1 MTNSTQQLSA
11 LQLAGKT
18 AVITGGTTGI
28 GFETAKQFIAA
39 GARVLITGQNQ
50 LRLDAAVD
58 ALGENAVGVY
68 ANVTDLNA
76 LNHLADFA
84 KDAFGKV
91 DILFANAGSGVFAP
105 IEAVDEAAYDKQ
117 FDVNVKGVFF
127 TVQKLLPVLNEG
139 ASIILTGSSVHGKG
153 VATGSLYF
161 ATKAAVRSFT
171 RSLAAELAPQGI
183 RVNTLSPGIVR
194 THFAA
199 NTNVSEDDFEGFI
212 DMVKSQ
218 APLGRE
224 GTPAD
229 MANAALFLASDAS
242 SYMTAAD
249 LVIDGGWMN
258 V

>member
-1 MTNSTQQLSA
+1 MTNPTQNLN
-11 LQLAGKT
+11 GKT

-28 GFETAKQFIAA
+28 GFETAKHYIAA
-39 GARVLITGQNQ
+39 GARVIITGQNQ
-50 LRLDAAVD
+50 ERLDAAVE
-58 ALGENAVGVY
+58 ALGENAIGVN
-68 ANVTDLNA
+68 ANVTDIKA
-76 LNHLADFA
+76 LEHLAA
-84 KDAFGKV
+84 EVETHFGKLDV
-91 DILFANAGSGVFAP
+91 LFANAGSGVFAP
-105 IEAVDEAAYDKQ
+105 IELVDEAAYDKQ
-117 FDVNVKGVFF
+117 FDINVKGVFF

-139 ASIILTGSSVHGKG
+139 ASVILTASAVHEKG

-161 ATKAAVRSFT
+161 ATKAAVRSFART
-171 RSLAAELAPQGI
+171 LAAELAPKGI